1 MSRGARSR
9 TDCVVARFEGFLVQ
23 QGLERDLRAPWA
35 IEAFLAVGLLGRS
48 PSTKGTYRSVLRQS
62 NRDASAP
69 ALAYSGSRA
78 PAPYTEAERSELF
91 SIARAQRLL
100 WRRHSALSL
109 LTLSIGAGL
118 RAAEI
123 IATTGR
129 DVALS
134 RDRSN
139 TVRLMVKGQ
148 RPRTVTVSP
157 PYDELLVDLS
167 SSVQGGFLFHPGK
180 ADRSYKN
187 FISDFG
193 AHLVRDPSSLRCSV
207 SRGRSSFI
215 CDRLARDT
223 PLDVLFK
230 EVGITEV
237 ESLLRYARHVP
248 HGPQSKAE
256 LRQRLREPT
265 DTK

>member
-1 MSRGARSR
+1 MSREARSR
-9 TDCVVARFEGFLVQ
+9 TDCVVARLEGFLVQ

-35 IEAFLAVGLLGRS
+35 IEAFLAVGLLGRA

-78 PAPYTEAERSELF
+78 PAPYAEDERAELF

-129 DVALS
+129 DVSLS
-134 RDRSN
+134 TDRSN

-148 RPRTVTVSP
+148 RPRTITVLT
-157 PYDELLVDLS
+157 PYAALLVDLAS
-167 SSVQGGFLFHPGK
+167 LVRDDFLFRPGP
-180 ADRSYKN
+180 ADRSYPN

-207 SRGRSSFI
+207 ARGRSSFI
-215 CDRLARDT
+215 CDRLALDT
-223 PLDVLFK
+223 PLDVLCK

-248 HGPQSKAE
+248 HGPQSKAG
-256 LRQRLREPT
+256 LRKRLREQT
-265 DTK
+265 GTK